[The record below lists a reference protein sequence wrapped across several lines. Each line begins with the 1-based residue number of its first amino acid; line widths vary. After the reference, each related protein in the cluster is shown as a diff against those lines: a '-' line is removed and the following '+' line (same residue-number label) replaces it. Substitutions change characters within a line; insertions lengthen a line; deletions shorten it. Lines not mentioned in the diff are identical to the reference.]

1 MENLEPEKENLCPN
15 LICSDTL
22 EGVSPLVSDEV
33 LSSLNLTDSSLVVIS
48 KGKLVRTFRVNK
60 LFVPECPSYLFSF
73 EDRLRKF

>member
-48 KGKLVRTFRVNK
+48 KGKLVRTF
-60 LFVPECPSYLFSF
+60 
-73 EDRLRKF
+73 